1 MRAGI
6 VSERAPPGRRSTSG
20 AARRGASAAT
30 RGVARVLDFL
40 LPAACAGCGGAVD
53 ESAWPGPVCGS
64 CRLALPFVPAPVC
77 DRCGA
82 PMGAGRAP
90 ACLECA
96 DWPSALQGA
105 RAVCLLASPARELV
119 HALKY
124 QGWRGA
130 GAFMGAEMARRAPR
144 AVREA
149 DCLVPVPT
157 SSRNERRRGYN
168 QARVI
173 AEAMADA
180 LNKPLAECLERRRQ
194 KGTQTSLNP
203 AQRRANVSH
212 AFALAPGREAQ
223 VADRRVVLVDDV
235 LTTGATLLAA
245 FAAMAPAAPAGVF
258 ACAFAR
264 AAPMSAPDSAAL
276 PSLPE
281 LR

>member
-1 MRAGI
+1 MRARI
-6 VSERAPPGRRSTSG
+6 VSQEARTSALAGRW
-20 AARRGASAAT
+20 ARRA
-30 RGVARVLDFL
+30 LDFL

-53 ESAWPGPVCGS
+53 ESSWPGPVCGN
-64 CRLALPFVPAPVC
+64 CRMALPFVPLPVC

-82 PMGAGRAP
+82 PSGAGRAP

-96 DWPSALQGA
+96 DWPAALQGA
-105 RAVCLLASPARELV
+105 RAVCLLSSPARELV

-130 GAFMGAEMARRAPR
+130 GAFMGAEMARRAAR
-144 AVREA
+144 AAREA

-157 SSRNERRRGYN
+157 SSRNKRRRGYN
-168 QARVI
+168 QAQVI
-173 AEAMADA
+173 AQAMADA
-180 LNKPLAECLERRRQ
+180 LNKPVVECLERRRQ
-194 KGTQTSLNP
+194 SGTQTSLNP
-203 AQRRANVSH
+203 AQRKANVSR
-212 AFALAPGREAQ
+212 AFALAPGREGG

-235 LTTGATLLAA
+235 LTTGATLVAA
-245 FAAMAPAAPAGVF
+245 VAALAPAAPAGVF

-264 AAPMSAPDSAAL
+264 AAPMSAPDPGVV